1 MIYEVTVK
9 PNSKKGPLVVAEG
22 QRLTVYLREKPVD
35 GAANAALIKL
45 LANHFTVA
53 KSCVMIKSGARGRKK
68 LIEISA
74 N

>member
-22 QRLTVYLREKPVD
+22 EKLTVYLREKPVD
-35 GAANAALIKL
+35 GEANSALIKI
-45 LANHFTVA
+45 LAKHFDVA
-53 KSCVMIKSGARGRKK
+53 KTQITIKRGNTSRKK
-68 LIEISA
+68 LIEV